1 MNTIWTIGHSSQRL
15 DAFLKALVA
24 FEIEFLA
31 DVRRYPGSR
40 KFPHF
45 NKEALENSLAEN
57 NIRYAHFEALGGR
70 RKVKPNSK
78 NDAWRLDSFRG
89 YADHM
94 ETSDFKTAL
103 KNLENTALENRTAY
117 MCSEVLWWRCHRSL
131 ISDVFKVNGW
141 KVLHIMNENKI
152 QEHPYTQAATIINN
166 QLSYKKSF

>member
-15 DAFLKALVA
+15 DAFLNSLIVY
-24 FEIEFLA
+24 EIEFLA

-45 NKEALENSLAEN
+45 NKEALGNSLAEK
-57 NIRYAHFEALGGR
+57 NIRYKHFEDLGGR
-70 RKVKPNSK
+70 RKVNPDSK

-89 YADHM
+89 YADYT
-94 ETSDFKTAL
+94 ETSQFKTAL
-103 KNLENTALENRTAY
+103 KKLEDTALEYRTAY

-131 ISDVFKVNGW
+131 ISDIFKVNGW
-141 KVLHIMNENKI
+141 KVLHIINENKV

-166 QLSYKKSF
+166 QLSYQKSS

>member
-24 FEIEFLA
+24 FEIKFLA

-89 YADHM
+89 YADYM